1 MRRGSWLRAEYK
13 SVYYKNYE
21 IDTLICDKFFY
32 IKWGKMRGLRL
43 HASKLPK
50 LLVGGSRQMGPSQHV
65 INLRGK
71 ERGEEVSCNKKNYVE
86 KKPQVIPSMYLLP
99 VKTASLILVF
109 VLCNPGTSFQ
119 RCCSSSCTEGSP
131 STLLPILVLLQ
142 IQIFPA
148 LKWC

>member
-50 LLVGGSRQMGPSQHV
+50 AAGWGVASDGAKPACHYCTRERKGGGS
-65 INLRGK
+65 
-71 ERGEEVSCNKKNYVE
+71 
-86 KKPQVIPSMYLLP
+86 
-99 VKTASLILVF
+99 
-109 VLCNPGTSFQ
+109 
-119 RCCSSSCTEGSP
+119 
-131 STLLPILVLLQ
+131 
-142 IQIFPA
+142 
-148 LKWC
+148 